1 MAEDKKKFRVIIVG
15 GSVAGLSLAHCLLN
29 SNIDFVVLESHDDIA
44 PAVGASIG
52 ILANGAR
59 ILDQL
64 GMFDDVLNAVEPLA
78 QSRYFGDSGNMLASS
93 DGPKILEGRHG
104 YPTTFLDRQT
114 LLEILYTHL
123 GGNQEKILT
132 GKRVIQVDH
141 HDAGVVAHCEDGTSY
156 EGDLIVGADGVR
168 STVRRLMWN
177 YMNSAGLRQQVEKE
191 RTTMTSEYDCVFGI
205 SDPVPG
211 LTPRQS
217 YRTYGEGYSTLV
229 IVSKGARVY
238 WFFFTKMDRKY
249 LAHEIPRF
257 SQQDVH
263 KHMAQW
269 LQKPVTGSVTLG
281 DVYSKASFKTHVALE
296 EANFKLWCKDRWVCI
311 GDSIHKMTP
320 NAGYGGNSAIES
332 AASLTNYLGQLLER
346 NPSPETADIDTCLKN
361 WQAHRQLR
369 LAKVWKSSHALT
381 RLEACETFKDRIIS
395 LHLLRFLKNTM
406 INRASA
412 IIVGAERV
420 ESLPL
425 PARSLRATVPYVN
438 GAEIISHPPAWKL
451 SLKCLPL
458 LACLSM
464 AGVTMIPSA
473 ASFKQFMGPIFGQ
486 GFWAARNGE
495 SFSLQQPIFPLSFLD
510 RLLKPYTTCFL
521 PSISG
526 HDSVSRIQML
536 SFITDLGAVYGIW
549 LLDNCRVSNGL
560 TDALLPISVGVA
572 LQLKGAGLLAPVY
585 YILDQFLAP
594 LSRLISGGGHEV
606 NAKTAISV
614 VVGLLAGYYLPT
626 YQSFT
631 ASTLES
637 RGWWNAVWQLFPIA
651 VPVIA
656 GVASR
661 IQRAILKNPEE
672 TEKSQVKRQESSRNM
687 TTVRCT
693 YIGLAAISGLT
704 WIHAL
709 RSAPVG
715 PSVASIFW
723 PGINPHTTPV
733 TSFTDGIA
741 HFLKYDQLWFMAS
754 GFVTL
759 GLRLHELK
767 QCGAKFS
774 WFKVTSVLLG
784 ATVALGPGSAF
795 VLGWGWKEE
804 LMNRLFLGPTSSI

>member
-1 MAEDKKKFRVIIVG
+1 MAEDKKRFRVIVVG

-29 SNIDFVVLESHDDIA
+29 SNIDFLVLESHNDIA

-93 DGPKILEGRHG
+93 DGPKILEERHG

-123 GGNQEKILT
+123 GGNQEKVLT

-141 HDAGVVAHCEDGTSY
+141 HDTGVVAHCKDGTSY
-156 EGDLIVGADGVR
+156 EGDLIVGADGVH
-168 STVRRLMWN
+168 STVRKLMWN
-177 YMNSAGLRQQVEKE
+177 YMDSAGLRQQVEKE

-257 SQQDVH
+257 SQQDIQ
-263 KHMAQW
+263 KHMAEW
-269 LQKPVTGSVTLG
+269 LEKPVTDSVTLG
-281 DVYSKASFKTHVALE
+281 EVYSKASFKTHVALE

-332 AASLTNYLGQLLER
+332 AASLTNYLTQLLKR
-346 NPSPETADIDTCLKN
+346 KASPGTVDIDTCLKS

-381 RLEACETFKDRIIS
+381 RLEACETLKDRIIS

-420 ESLPL
+420 ESLSL
-425 PARSLRATVPYVN
+425 PARSLRATVPYVSGVETIN
-438 GAEIISHPPAWKL
+438 QPSAWKR
-451 SLKCLPL
+451 SLRCLPL
-458 LACLSM
+458 M
-464 AGVTMIPSA
+464 AG
-473 ASFKQFMGPIFGQ
+473 
-486 GFWAARNGE
+486 
-495 SFSLQQPIFPLSFLD
+495 
-510 RLLKPYTTCFL
+510 
-521 PSISG
+521 
-526 HDSVSRIQML
+526 
-536 SFITDLGAVYGIW
+536 LGA
-549 LLDNCRVSNGL
+549 
-560 TDALLPISVGVA
+560 A
-572 LQLKGAGLLAPVY
+572 
-585 YILDQFLAP
+585 
-594 LSRLISGGGHEV
+594 
-606 NAKTAISV
+606 
-614 VVGLLAGYYLPT
+614 
-626 YQSFT
+626 
-631 ASTLES
+631 
-637 RGWWNAVWQLFPIA
+637 
-651 VPVIA
+651 
-656 GVASR
+656 
-661 IQRAILKNPEE
+661 
-672 TEKSQVKRQESSRNM
+672 
-687 TTVRCT
+687 
-693 YIGLAAISGLT
+693 
-704 WIHAL
+704 
-709 RSAPVG
+709 
-715 PSVASIFW
+715 
-723 PGINPHTTPV
+723 
-733 TSFTDGIA
+733 
-741 HFLKYDQLWFMAS
+741 
-754 GFVTL
+754 
-759 GLRLHELK
+759 
-767 QCGAKFS
+767 
-774 WFKVTSVLLG
+774 
-784 ATVALGPGSAF
+784 ATVALGPGLAF

-804 LMNRLFLGPTSSI
+804 LMNRLSLGLTPTI